1 MVCRSPA
8 RVMVAIAVKLIG
20 WLTRILTTFAIPPSG
35 DAIRR
40 ALSILLRIYK
50 SVTKPT
56 ATDSTR
62 ASTTPSLLQS
72 QVYHASS
79 TPASASSSQVNI
91 QIVRS
96 SEDGSGA
103 ISTSPTNAVGYVQH
117 AQINQDDHAIQ
128 AVPTPPEDGS
138 DATLATSNTVGYVQ
152 PDSDHHAPPS
162 RAQARPT
169 SRLLP
174 PADPQGS
181 NNSMLNAPP
190 LSIDPASTSHSSLQS
205 APGGSSTRILRPGA
219 PREIMKKRYSQR
231 IKVEGRDT
239 ERVLNPGDMNYDEG
253 AIHGWV
259 RCTQPEGSSYFL
271 NPTKRITTDIDLSKR
286 QILEWVD
293 RVTNGLLQSAGRL
306 FTMHDETELVIGLLD
321 DGHEKRECV
330 YYFVDHRRQL
340 LFWVHAYKLSNI
352 FANVKGVTKFSHMK
366 YAVETQYWT
375 HLELYPNQR
384 KLKAEHHAELRGIL
398 IHASTET
405 LTSKAS
411 IAPFELDELGR
422 MLDLVDKAE
431 ASIDKEQVHAV
442 YIVARLMRLF
452 TSSRFVNFYGQP
464 EARLNV
470 DQSVYTKLR
479 GQDETPSLLIRI
491 SDLLLF
497 GGPSAHATELQRVW
511 VDRTVNF
518 PRWKG
523 FVSKLSNEWAG
534 FTIYSTVMLAVDV
547 SFLTIPALAP
557 KPVTATTTSM
567 QDASNTSTY
576 LSIITVVGSLV
587 VSVQLSNGIRGQGT
601 SSAEEAAEAMMWWT
615 KSILGTDALAIMYSL
630 PFALLIWGM
639 IFFVL
644 ALALVV
650 FGSGDDVII
659 GLTAPA
665 AIIVGLLTVWPSWG
679 HRGKYQAMHEL
690 WMQGLRSVK
699 WPRVP
704 RRTDSGHV

>member
-1 MVCRSPA
+1 MVT
-8 RVMVAIAVKLIG
+8 IAVKLIG
-20 WLTRILTTFAIPPSG
+20 WLTRIFTNFAIPPSG
-35 DAIRR
+35 DAFRR
-40 ALSILLRIYK
+40 AFSIFLRIYK
-50 SVTKPT
+50 SVTKP
-56 ATDSTR
+56 AASDSTR
-62 ASTTPSLLQS
+62 ASTTTSLLQS
-72 QVYHASS
+72 QVNHASS
-79 TPASASSSQVNI
+79 TPASACTSQVNI
-91 QIVRS
+91 QVVRS
-96 SEDGSGA
+96 SEDGSGT

-117 AQINQDDHAIQ
+117 
-128 AVPTPPEDGS
+128 
-138 DATLATSNTVGYVQ
+138 VQ
-152 PDSDHHAPPS
+152 RDSDHHAPPS
-162 RAQARPT
+162 GAQARPT
-169 SRLLP
+169 SQLLP
-174 PADPQGS
+174 PAGPQGS
-181 NNSMLNAPP
+181 NNFTLN
-190 LSIDPASTSHSSLQS
+190 
-205 APGGSSTRILRPGA
+205 LRPGA

-231 IKVEGRDT
+231 IKVHDT
-239 ERVLNPGDMNYDEG
+239 ERTVNPGDMNYDECVG
-253 AIHGWV
+253 GEIHGWV
-259 RCTQPEGSSYFL
+259 RCTQPEGSSYFH
-271 NPTKRITTDIDLSKR
+271 NPTKRITTDIDLSKQ
-286 QILEWVD
+286 QIPEWVD
-293 RVTNGLLQSAGRL
+293 TTTNGLLQLAGQL
-306 FTMHDETELVIGLLD
+306 LTMDEEIERVIRSLD
-321 DGHEKRECV
+321 DGQGKKECL

-340 LFWVHAYKLSNI
+340 LFWVHAYNLSNI
-352 FANVKGVTKFSHMK
+352 FANVKGVSKLSHMK

-375 HLELYPNQR
+375 HLELYPNRR

-405 LTSKAS
+405 LTSNAS

-431 ASIDKEQVHAV
+431 GSIDKELVHAV

-464 EARLNV
+464 EARLNI

-479 GQDETPSLLIRI
+479 GQDETASMFIRI

-523 FVSKLSNEWAG
+523 FVGKLSNEWAG

-547 SFLTIPALAP
+547 SFLAIPALSP
-557 KPVTATTTSM
+557 RSTNPNPNPTTTPM
-567 QDASNTSTY
+567 QEASNIATY
-576 LSIITVVGSLV
+576 LSILTVVGSLV

-601 SSAEEAAEAMMWWT
+601 SSAEEAADAMMWWT
-615 KSILGTDALAIMYSL
+615 KSMLGTDALAIMYSL

-650 FGSGDDVII
+650 FGLGDHATI
-659 GLTAPA
+659 GLIAPA
-665 AIIVGLLTVWPSWG
+665 AIIIGLLTIWPSWG

-704 RRTDSGHV
+704 RRTNSGHV